1 MLTDFEHPPVEVF
14 VESEVAE
21 PEVAELEVV
30 LEAELA
36 DVGVEP
42 PPEPPPQPTRKSV
55 KTVSLDNM

>member
-1 MLTDFEHPPVEVF
+1 MLTDFEHPAVDVF
-14 VESEVAE
+14 VV
-21 PEVAELEVV
+21 PELVELEAV